1 MVGGVSVQSPSTMTS
16 PPESHRNFIPHGSR
30 SEILLLPPRSDDF
43 MVSHPWT
50 AMYLIS
56 PPLPRGV
63 SAVQFNITSHDQGWC
78 SDRSQDIW
86 SWFDV
91 SILCS
96 ERDGVE
102 DYPSSFLSDL
112 SDHPSSYLKPKP
124 EDFRQVLQD
133 QGLHFKDISK
143 QEDPAK
149 PERIAK
155 RVASN
160 KIQRSWQQHVVF
172 WRVEDGGEEAE
183 FLSCLEEG
191 DRLVVWARTQFPG
204 WINCVKNVEIKVS
217 VDETTLI
224 TLPASG
230 GDFET
235 RQEDTVIGVS

>member
-1 MVGGVSVQSPSTMTS
+1 MTS
-16 PPESHRNFIPHGSR
+16 PLSCKNFIPHGSR

-43 MVSHPWT
+43 MTSHPWT

-78 SDRSQDIW
+78 SDRSQGIW

-96 ERDGVE
+96 DRDGGE
-102 DYPSSFLSDL
+102 DPSSLFSDL
-112 SDHPSSYLKPKP
+112 SDHPSSYLKSRP

-133 QGLHFKDISK
+133 QGLHFKNIPK
-143 QEDPAK
+143 QDPDPAK
-149 PERIAK
+149 PGSIAK
-155 RVASN
+155 RMASN
-160 KIQRSWQQHVVF
+160 QIQRSWQQHVVI

-191 DRLVVWARTQFPG
+191 DQLVVWARTQVG
-204 WINCVKNVEIKVS
+204 LCLVYNS
-217 VDETTLI
+217 SSSSSLD
-224 TLPASG
+224 
-230 GDFET
+230 
-235 RQEDTVIGVS
+235 